1 MLLNTG
7 DAITLIGLSRPG
19 VVQHGLFGW
28 IARRDGEK
36 LARGRSHIALLAR
49 LPYCDDWAPAA
60 GPGLVLQRRS
70 VMVSGVAA

>member
-7 DAITLIGLSRPG
+7 DAISLIGLSRPG

-49 LPYCDDWAPAA
+49 LPYCDD
-60 GPGLVLQRRS
+60 
-70 VMVSGVAA
+70 